1 MFAKRIIFSLA
12 AAALAGL
19 ILTGSGSVHAQTA
32 PAAPARGLV
41 GEVRDLYAGSFTL
54 IQNGTGEEFILF
66 LQDFDANAALTTP
79 SSGPAQFRNGAQ
91 VAVLV
96 DDEFTAVQIL
106 VKPSRPSILPFSG
119 AVTSVENGML
129 TVFRPNG
136 ETMTVRV
143 PSGER
148 APRAGAVVMGF
159 ARASDS
165 RGAPPVTTGLTTAA
179 EMRSRL
185 EGFLEKASNV
195 PNPRSE
201 QTGPNPRTG
210 QAGASPRSEQ
220 RGTSAQERSARLAK
234 ILADHTA
241 RQVAI
246 LQGVLDL
253 DKDNLSD
260 KARDAVTRAHSTAS
274 VGLQRAMEVAVLA
287 RAAVRDM
294 GVRGEQEAVPGRV
307 SAQTNSGS

>member
-1 MFAKRIIFSLA
+1 MFARRIALSLA
-12 AAALAGL
+12 AAGFLGFVFS
-19 ILTGSGSVHAQTA
+19 GSGLVHAQTA
-32 PAAPARGLV
+32 PETSNRGLV
-41 GEVRDLYAGSFTL
+41 GQVQDLDGNSFLL
-54 IQNGTGEEFILF
+54 IQNGTGETFTVSLNG
-66 LQDFDANAALTTP
+66 FDATTALTTP
-79 SSGPAQFRNGAQ
+79 GGQDQFRNGAQ

-96 DDEFTAVQIL
+96 DGGLTAVQIL
-106 VKPSRPSILPFSG
+106 VKPSRPSVLPFSG
-119 AVTSVENGML
+119 AVISVEDGM
-129 TVFRPNG
+129 
-136 ETMTVRV
+136 MTVVR
-143 PSGER
+143 PSGESMTVQISSGET
-148 APRAGAVVMGF
+148 APKAGAVVMGF
-159 ARASDS
+159 ARASDG
-165 RGAPPVTTGLTTAA
+165 RGAPPISTGLTTAA

-185 EGFLEKASNV
+185 EGFLEKANNA

-201 QTGPNPRTG
+201 QTGPNPHTG

-220 RGTSAQERSARLAK
+220 RGASAQERSARLAQ

-246 LQGVLDL
+246 LQGVL

-294 GVRGEQEAVPGRV
+294 GVRGELEAVPGRV